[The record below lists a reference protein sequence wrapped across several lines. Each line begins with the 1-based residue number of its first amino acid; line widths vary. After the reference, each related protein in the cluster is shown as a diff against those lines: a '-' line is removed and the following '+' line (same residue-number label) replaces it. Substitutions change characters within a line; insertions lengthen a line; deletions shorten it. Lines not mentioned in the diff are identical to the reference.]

1 MRSTS
6 IAILAVALVLTVTSA
21 YGTVESHIGI
31 VKSFSGEVVIDR
43 KGCIIKVMPDLRLL
57 EGDIVQTGQNGK
69 AGLILEDDSVI
80 SMGHNSRIVI
90 KSYMFKPNEK
100 KMSFITRILQ
110 GTVSYLSGQIAKLAP
125 NRVSI
130 ETPYATVGVRGT
142 HVLIQVD

>member
-1 MRSTS
+1 MRSFS
-6 IAILAVALVLTVTSA
+6 IAILAAALVLTVTSV
-21 YGTVESHIGI
+21 YGAIESHIGI
-31 VKSFSGEVVIDR
+31 VKSLSGEVIIDR
-43 KGCIIKVMPDLRLL
+43 RGSIIKAVPNLRLL
-57 EGDIVQTGQNGK
+57 EGDVVQTGQNGK

-80 SMGHNSRIVI
+80 SMGLNSRIVI
-90 KSYMFKPNEK
+90 KSYMFKPNEM
-100 KMSFITRILQ
+100 KMSFITRVIQ

>member
-6 IAILAVALVLTVTSA
+6 IAILAATLVLTVTSA
-21 YGTVESHIGI
+21 YGAVESHIGI
-31 VKSFSGEVVIDR
+31 VKSLSGEVMVDR
-43 KGCIIKVMPDLRLL
+43 RGSIIKAVTNLRLL
-57 EGDIVQTGQNGK
+57 EGDVVQTGQNGK

-80 SMGHNSRIVI
+80 SMGFNSRIVI
-90 KSYMFKPNEK
+90 KSYMFNPNEM